1 MISKPKVTVGPEQ
14 GDVEQVCQCGREASA
29 DSRFCRFCGRDLRG
43 KSLCR
48 TLSLCSEYTF
58 GRLSHGHRKGQAPGE
73 VGLTEHHLTTIRME
87 HADRV
92 AVHWFTGTE
101 EAVNGADW
109 EWWFYAG
116 DIGFGMRI
124 QAKREEWNGSYKLR
138 YRPSNGSL
146 QSDLLIEDAVAS
158 GCFPAYVFYNR
169 RSWQSDLLPGAL
181 AGCGHG
187 PVGER
192 QFGCTIASALVVQ
205 RTLLLSRAST
215 SYVKDRSLPWHR
227 LLCDENESEGRRAE
241 APYRRVRDLHR
252 AAVKELQVAL
262 NEEYGPL
269 TVRPDVPSRPARPRA
284 SGRVQP
290 TETEDVRRMER
301 DVLDQ
306 ELGLAGAAGEQPR
319 DLRQWPLYRRM
330 EEIAERPPS
339 ELPNRV
345 RGMILGD
352 DAIAPDERAAGAVL
366 VNLAEDD

>member
-1 MISKPKVTVGPEQ
+1 MISKIKATVGPEQ
-14 GDVEQVCQCGREASA
+14 GDVERVCQCGRETSTNFL
-29 DSRFCRFCGRDLRG
+29 FCRFCGRDLRE

-73 VGLTEHHLTTIRME
+73 VGLTEHHLTTISME

-92 AVHWFTGTE
+92 AVRWFTGTQ
-101 EAVNGADW
+101 EAANGADW

-116 DIGFGMRI
+116 DIGFGMRV
-124 QAKREEWNGSYKLR
+124 QAKREEWDGTYKLR
-138 YRPSNGSL
+138 YRPNKGRL

-169 RSWQSDLLPGAL
+169 RSWQSDLLPGVL
-181 AGCGHG
+181 EGCGHG

-215 SYVKDRSLPWHR
+215 RYVKNRSLPWHR
-227 LLCDENESEGRRAE
+227 LLCDESESDSLRAE

-252 AAVKELQVAL
+252 AAVKELQAAL
-262 NEEYGPL
+262 NEEDGLL
-269 TVRPDVPSRPARPRA
+269 TVRRDVPERPARPKA

-290 TETEDVRRMER
+290 TETAHVRGMEW
-301 DVLDQ
+301 DAVDQ
-306 ELGLAGAAGEQPR
+306 ELGSVGAAGDLPR
-319 DLRQWPLYRRM
+319 DLRRWPLYQRM
-330 EEIAERPPS
+330 QEIAEHPPS
-339 ELPNRV
+339 ELPSRV
-345 RGMILGD
+345 RGMLLGD

-366 VNLAEDD
+366 VNLAEGD